1 MLRRS
6 ICLLIALACLTGGGA
21 GAASGQQGGVS
32 ESRLA
37 LLNRHCQKCHGEK
50 TSEASFRVDT
60 LPLTISNAESAQ
72 RWQKVLNSLNSGE
85 MPPPDEPAIDQAAKA
100 DLLDEL
106 SHALVAARK
115 QLGDLNLR
123 KSMRRLNRREYRNSL
138 RELLGVEVNVN
149 ELPADTSNG
158 HFDTVG
164 SNLFMSGTQFEQYL
178 SLGRKALDEAFERET
193 AADVERKF
201 RVEGEEITPK
211 VAQLIEN
218 QLDAQKR
225 ARTWCDLVDKAAGLP
240 ENAGI
245 VADIRAGPLGSH
257 RHIFYRS
264 WKRFPGVPAPETF
277 GFKTVENNADKAVAA
292 LTPSHLP
299 YHRYY
304 LEQPGIET
312 GAFLAAPNEHPAV
325 LDNATINLLVPFNWP
340 AGDYVVRFQA
350 AATEGVDP
358 DRRFI
363 EFGINPRVQEAMSA
377 HEITGT
383 MDNPQI
389 VEIPLTLTRDN
400 RDRANRSLFL
410 REKGT
415 RDNWPQAV
423 RVADEGR
430 KANQGIGRTFALWV
444 DWMEIERAPANDR
457 PQAPGLAVIIQLI
470 KEETTPVPTDKLR
483 IALEAFAVEAFRGTR
498 PSAEYI
504 DRLVAYYGEACRG
517 GEKPV
522 EVLKETVAII
532 LSSPEFLYLAEPNES
547 GSSQPLEGLELAIR
561 LSFLLWSAPPDA
573 ALRQLAE
580 KGELNDP
587 AVLAAQAD
595 RLLDDPRSDAFVR
608 GFTYQWLGLER
619 LDFFQ
624 VNQERHRR
632 FDNSTR
638 QAVRLEVYETV
649 GHLLRS
655 NGSLTDLLEADY
667 VVVNGLLANY
677 YGLEGVHGDAFRKV
691 HVPAGSPRGGLLGMA
706 AVHLMGSNGDGSNPV
721 ERGAW
726 VLRKLLNDPPPP
738 APANVPQL
746 ARLSG
751 RSLTTRERLLAHQEE
766 PQCANCHRKIDPI
779 GFGLENFD
787 AVGGWRTED
796 TFQAVD
802 DSGKPIP
809 NTKKT
814 WTIDPAGA
822 LYRGRSFH
830 DYFELRSII
839 ADHRPQFARG
849 FSESLIAYALGRPC
863 GFRDEPSIETM
874 LADGASGQFQI
885 RSLIHS
891 LIRSREFH
899 TK

>member
-6 ICLLIALACLTGGGA
+6 FCLLIALACLTGGHVPA
-21 GAASGQQGGVS
+21 ESGPTAVVS

-37 LLNRHCQKCHGEK
+37 LLKQHCQKCHGEK
-50 TSEASFRVDT
+50 TSEAAFRVDT
-60 LPLTISNAESAQ
+60 LPLTIADAEGAQ
-72 RWQKVLNSLNSGE
+72 RWQKVMNSLNSGE
-85 MPPPDEPAIDQAAKA
+85 MPPADERAIDKSAKA

-115 QLGDLNLR
+115 QLGELNSR

-158 HFDTVG
+158 RFDTVG

-178 SLGRKALDEAFERET
+178 SLGRKALDEAFEREV
-193 AADVERKF
+193 AADTERTF

-218 QLDAQKR
+218 QLDAKGR
-225 ARTWCDLVDKAAGLP
+225 AKTWCELVDKSSGLP

-245 VADIRAGPLGSH
+245 VADIRAGPLGNH

-312 GAFLAAPNEHPAV
+312 GALLAAPNEHPAV

-340 AGDYVVRFQA
+340 AGDYVVRFRA
-350 AATEGVDP
+350 AVTDGADP

-383 MDNPQI
+383 VDAPQV

-415 RDNWPQAV
+415 RDSWPQAL

-444 DWMEIERAPANDR
+444 DWMEIVRAPANDR
-457 PQAPGLAVIIQLI
+457 PKAPGLAVIVPLLKETKTPLPPDQLR
-470 KEETTPVPTDKLR
+470 T
-483 IALEAFAVEAFRGTR
+483 ALNAFAVEAFRGTR
-498 PSAEYI
+498 PSASYV
-504 DRLVAYYGEACRG
+504 DRLVAYYGETCRG

-522 EVLKETVAII
+522 EALKETVAII

-547 GSSQPLEGLELAIR
+547 ESSQPLEGLELANR

-573 ALRQLAE
+573 TLRQLAE
-580 KGELNDP
+580 QGELNDP

-595 RLLDDPRSDAFVR
+595 RLLDDPRSDAFVQ

-638 QAVRLEVYETV
+638 QAARNEVYETV

-691 HVPAGSPRGGLLGMA
+691 RVSADSQRGGLLGMA
-706 AVHLMGSNGDGSNPV
+706 AVHLMGSNGDSSNPV

-802 DSGKPIP
+802 DSGKQIP
-809 NTKKT
+809 NRKKT
-814 WTIDPAGA
+814 WMIDPAAA
-822 LYRGRSFH
+822 LYRGPAFQNF
-830 DYFELRSII
+830 FELRSII
-839 ADHRPQFARG
+839 ADHKLEFSRG
-849 FSESLIAYALGRPC
+849 FSESLIAYALGRTF
-863 GFRDEPSIETM
+863 GFRDEPLIETM
-874 LADGASGQFQI
+874 LADGAGDQFQI